1 MEFRDPDTLVS
12 TSEDGTS
19 IVWDTCAGAPNA
31 PCGLSQG
38 QGEKVALTT
47 KTEQLVGH
55 FLVTAKDD
63 LVLVHHAPQHHAHG
77 EDNTPRGLS
86 QGQGTAAVIW
96 TKTQGI
102 DGAGTNASQ
111 QGNYMAITHM
121 QHYQN
126 YSFEELRVEDYE
138 ANRKNA
144 GEKKPEANRKNA
156 GEKKP
161 VAFFRATSR
170 VTSIACDGDKIGV
183 GCANG
188 TVLHLRAA
196 WLIEQLP

>member
-1 MEFRDPDTLVS
+1 MEFRDADTLVS
-12 TSEDGTS
+12 SSTDGTS
-19 IVWDTCAGAPNA
+19 IVWDTSAGAPNA
-31 PCGLSQG
+31 PRVLSQG

-47 KTEQLVGH
+47 NTEQLVGH
-55 FLVTAKDD
+55 FLVTAKED

-77 EDNTPRGLS
+77 EDNAPRDLS
-86 QGQGTAAVIW
+86 QGQGTAAVKW

-121 QHYQN
+121 PHYQN

-138 ANRKNA
+138 ANRKTIHA
-144 GEKKPEANRKNA
+144 HEANA

-196 WLIEQLP
+196 WLIEQPP